1 MEFIKENDELIKMI
15 NDNVDYMDDESI
27 EDLSKNLSTYS
38 RMMLNSALT
47 LDIDDKS
54 KRELTVIFKNY
65 EFIMRNLGLEYIS
78 LLRERINKLNNL
90 IG

>member
-1 MEFIKENDELIKMI
+1 MI

-78 LLRERINKLNNL
+78 RLRERINKLNNL

>member
-78 LLRERINKLNNL
+78 RLRERINKLNNL